1 VLIIL
6 PPSETKRP
14 PPAVGRPVDLEELSF
29 PELTGMRSRILDAL
43 IATSSRP
50 DAFQRLLVRPSKATE
65 VARNSRL
72 RELPTRPAG
81 EVYSGPLHEGLA
93 AATLPAVARERAE
106 RDMVIASSLWGVVR
120 LGDRIPSYRLH
131 VCARLVGMD
140 RLEPTWRTVLPE
152 VFAAAAGN
160 DGLVLDL
167 RSPVYQAIGM
177 PNGLDDRLVSL
188 RVEQRGIGRRIGD
201 VVAKRIRGQAV
212 RLLLESGADPADPGE
227 LATILGA
234 RWAVWLEAPA
244 RPRKS
249 STLTLFAH
257 D

>member
-1 VLIIL
+1 
-6 PPSETKRP
+6 
-14 PPAVGRPVDLEELSF
+14 
-29 PELTGMRSRILDAL
+29 
-43 IATSSRP
+43 
-50 DAFQRLLVRPSKATE
+50 
-65 VARNSRL
+65 
-72 RELPTRPAG
+72 
-81 EVYSGPLHEGLA
+81 
-93 AATLPAVARERAE
+93 
-106 RDMVIASSLWGVVR
+106 
-120 LGDRIPSYRLH
+120 
-131 VCARLVGMD
+131 
-140 RLEPTWRTVLPE
+140 
-152 VFAAAAGN
+152 
-160 DGLVLDL
+160 
-167 RSPVYQAIGM
+167 M

-234 RWAVWLEAPA
+234 RWPVWLDAPA

>member
-1 VLIIL
+1 
-6 PPSETKRP
+6 
-14 PPAVGRPVDLEELSF
+14 
-29 PELTGMRSRILDAL
+29 MRSRILDAL

-72 RELPTRPAG
+72 RELPSRPAG

-188 RVEQRGIGRRIGD
+188 RVEQRDRPPDGRRCSQAHSRSGGPPSSRIGHGPRRAGRARD
-201 VVAKRIRGQAV
+201 HPRRAVASLGRG
-212 RLLLESGADPADPGE
+212 S
-227 LATILGA
+227 
-234 RWAVWLEAPA
+234 RWAAQVIDLDPL
-244 RPRKS
+244 RG
-249 STLTLFAH
+249 
-257 D
+257 

>member
-1 VLIIL
+1 
-6 PPSETKRP
+6 
-14 PPAVGRPVDLEELSF
+14 
-29 PELTGMRSRILDAL
+29 M
-43 IATSSRP
+43 
-50 DAFQRLLVRPSKATE
+50 
-65 VARNSRL
+65 
-72 RELPTRPAG
+72 
-81 EVYSGPLHEGLA
+81 
-93 AATLPAVARERAE
+93 
-106 RDMVIASSLWGVVR
+106 
-120 LGDRIPSYRLH
+120 
-131 VCARLVGMD
+131 
-140 RLEPTWRTVLPE
+140 LPE
-152 VFAAAAGN
+152 VLAAVAGN

-234 RWAVWLEAPA
+234 RWPVWLDAPA

-249 STLTLFAH
+249 SILTLFAH